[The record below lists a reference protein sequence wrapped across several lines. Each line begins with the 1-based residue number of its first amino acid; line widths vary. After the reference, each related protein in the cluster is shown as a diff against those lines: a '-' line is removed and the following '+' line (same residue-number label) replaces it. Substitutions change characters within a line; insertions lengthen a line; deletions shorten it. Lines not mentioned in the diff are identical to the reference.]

1 MDNELRTLFRE
12 VFRWH
17 RFTVQKY
24 LDDLDLYIGQPR
36 FLSTIERHPGIT
48 QKELVALLNVS
59 KESASVS
66 LKRLEA
72 SGYIERKVDE
82 TDRRAKK
89 LFLTQQGKITTD
101 SLKENFEKID
111 NAMFQSL
118 SDNDQEQLKSYF
130 QIMLVEL
137 KKGVNE

>member
-1 MDNELRTLFRE
+1 MDNELRSLFRE

-17 RFTVQKY
+17 RYTVQKY
-24 LDDLDLYIGQPR
+24 LDELDLYIGQPR
-36 FLSTIERHPGIT
+36 FLSTIERNPGIT
-48 QKELVALLNVS
+48 QKELVASLNVS

-82 TDRRAKK
+82 KDRRAKK
-89 LFLTQQGKITTD
+89 LYLTKRGKITSD
-101 SLKENFEKID
+101 ALKENFEKID
-111 NAMFQSL
+111 NAMFQSF
-118 SDNDQEQLKSYF
+118 SSEEQDQLKSYF
-130 QIMLVEL
+130 EIMLIEL